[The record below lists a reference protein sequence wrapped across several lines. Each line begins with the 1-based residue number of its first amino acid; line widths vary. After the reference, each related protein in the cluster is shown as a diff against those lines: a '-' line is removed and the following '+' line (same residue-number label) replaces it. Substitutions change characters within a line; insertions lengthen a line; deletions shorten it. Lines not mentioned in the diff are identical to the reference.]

1 MFDARC
7 MNKTEK
13 ARLRKQKQR
22 KHERDRVLLED
33 NAKVR
38 LCSLL
43 ALRLSQ
49 HATQMK
55 AEVQELKAQ
64 IESHKKVRLCSL
76 LALRLSQH
84 AIQVNQELNDGVA
97 NLKEWIQAY
106 HQVSALRFIFA
117 CLHVLW
123 FRLMQVCS
131 KKWPRKNHSFGNYK

>member
-1 MFDARC
+1 MNSQFSPFMFDARC

-33 NAKVR
+33 NA
-38 LCSLL
+38 
-43 ALRLSQ
+43 
-49 HATQMK
+49 
-55 AEVQELKAQ
+55 
-64 IESHKKVRLCSL
+64 KVRLCSL